1 MPKITFIDFAGTAHD
16 VQASEGSSLMETALD
31 HGVPGIDGDCGGE
44 AACGTCH
51 LFVESPWAE
60 KLPGIEPAEDT
71 MLNIIDDRE
80 STSRLS
86 CQLRVSAALDGLTVR
101 LPESQH

>member
-1 MPKITFIDFAGTAHD
+1 MPKVTFIDFSGTAHE

-51 LFVESPWAE
+51 LFVEAPWSE
-60 KLPGIEPAEDT
+60 KLPAVEPSEET
-71 MLNIIDDRE
+71 MLNIIDDRAT
-80 STSRLS
+80 TSRLS
-86 CQLRVSAALDGLTVR
+86 CQLRVSAELEGLVVR